1 MRIRHT
7 ANILERIE
15 GMGVKRILPIGNDDF
30 RKLRENGS
38 YYVDKTL
45 MIKDFIEMKDE
56 VALIARPRRFGKTLN
71 MTMLKEFF
79 DIETDSRD
87 IFDGLAIMDTEYA
100 DQINSRPVIYFTF
113 KNSKGTS
120 VEELTAQLKL
130 AMQEQYGYYE
140 EKFRD
145 KLNKNSFSA
154 KKFYESY
161 DLLMDQKS
169 THIYLSSALLD
180 LTRVVYDFYHIRPIL
195 LIDEYDQPIMSSYEY
210 GYHDQLGPFFA
221 NLYGS
226 AMKGNSALGQALITG
241 VQRVA
246 KESIFSQFNN
256 ARVYTVMHKQYAS
269 YFGLTV
275 LETEKLLTDYDMKLD
290 ESVRM
295 KYDGYRFGG
304 IEIYNPWSVLNYA
317 DIGSLDNYWINTSS
331 NFLVKQALRTADKRF
346 WDDFDQLASGKEIS
360 VWLTL
365 ETSYIERDSNYS
377 LWGLLVN
384 SGYLTALKRI
394 DSNTAV
400 VKIPNDEVMS
410 EFQVLIAEISGVD
423 GLDLQQMLSC
433 LINKDMKRFFEL
445 YQDIV
450 ISCTSYMDA
459 KENAYHMLFLGMCIA
474 LRGSYKVTSN
484 IEAGYGRSDITL
496 EALMTAH
503 SHVIIEFKQGEDLER
518 LKEEALEQIIQN
530 QYYTGLKGEIICIG
544 LAHDKK
550 RCSMVHKTLQI

>member
-1 MRIRHT
+1 
-7 ANILERIE
+7 
-15 GMGVKRILPIGNDDF
+15 
-30 RKLRENGS
+30 
-38 YYVDKTL
+38 
-45 MIKDFIEMKDE
+45 
-56 VALIARPRRFGKTLN
+56 
-71 MTMLKEFF
+71 
-79 DIETDSRD
+79 
-87 IFDGLAIMDTEYA
+87 
-100 DQINSRPVIYFTF
+100 
-113 KNSKGTS
+113 

-161 DLLMDQKS
+161 DLLMDLKS
-169 THIYLSSALLD
+169 THIYLSGVLLD
-180 LTRVVYDFYHIRPIL
+180 LTRVVYEFYHIRPIL

-210 GYHDQLGPFFA
+210 GYHNQLGPFLA

-226 AMKGNSALGQALITG
+226 AMKGNSSLGQALITG

-275 LETEKLLTDYDMKLD
+275 GETEKLLTDYGLILN
-290 ESVRM
+290 ENVRM

-304 IEIYNPWSVLNYA
+304 VEIYNPWSVLNYA
-317 DIGSLDNYWINTSS
+317 DIDSLDNYWINTSS

-346 WDDFDQLASGKEIS
+346 WEDFDQLASGKEIS

-423 GLDLQQMLSC
+423 GMDLQQMLSC
-433 LINKDMKRFFEL
+433 LINKDMKRFFDL

-459 KENAYHMLFLGMCIA
+459 KENAYHMLFLGMCIT
-474 LRGSYKVTSN
+474 LRGTYKVTSN
-484 IEAGYGRSDITL
+484 IEAGFGRSDITL
-496 EALMTAH
+496 EALMPAH

-518 LKEEALEQIIQN
+518 LREEALQQIIDN
-530 QYYTGLKGEIICIG
+530 QYYTGLSGEVLCVG

-550 RCSMVHKTLQI
+550 NCSMVHKIMQI